1 MATDVSI
8 CSNALLMLGAKPI
21 NSLVAAAEGNA
32 DRVLLAANLWPSV
45 RDDLLRAHPWNCA
58 VKRVRLAPEATAPEF
73 DFSASFLLPGDWLRT
88 LQVGAKRERIE
99 FRQEGRRLLADA
111 SVLPL
116 VYIYQNTDVGSWDG
130 ALVDVATKRMAA
142 AMAYAITQSASLRDQ
157 MNSEAELSFKRAKA
171 VDGQDEPPEDI
182 DDYPLYEARFAGA
195 LHTRLG
201 R

>member
-58 VKRVRLAPEATAPEF
+58 VKRVLLAPEATPPAF
-73 DFSASFLLPGDWLRT
+73 DYQASFLLPGDWMRT
-88 LQVGAKRERIE
+88 LRIGTKHVPLD
-99 FRQEGRRLLADA
+99 FRQEGRRILADTDQ
-111 SVLPL
+111 LPL
-116 VYIYQNTDVGSWDG
+116 VYVYQNEDVGSWDG
-130 ALVDVATKRMAA
+130 ALVDVATRRMAA

-157 MNSEAELSFKRAKA
+157 MNSEAEVAFKRAKA
-171 VDGQDEPPEDI
+171 VDGQDEPPQTMG
-182 DDYPLYEARFAGA
+182 DYPQHFSRYARLVPGQ
-195 LHTRLG
+195 
-201 R
+201 